1 MGRSRLMQ
9 QQRARMEARRARLK
23 KKKDDMKKYGS
34 GGKPAVTRDTSKDAA
49 KIPLVYTSE
58 NRARIKAGN
67 KKPADSA
74 KPEPAAKKP
83 APKPANVKPAKP
95 SAQANKG
102 SGRDGKFGTGTYG
115 KGRPSDKKKNQP
127 KSETRQQGG
136 LRSRSKKR
144 AGSGTSVNVQQAI
157 SNFIKTIDKG
167 LKLTHKKGD
176 TKKVGRNTFRW
187 DGKRWVKLNTP
198 F

>member
-1 MGRSRLMQ
+1 ME
-9 QQRARMEARRARLK
+9 QQRARMKARRARLK
-23 KKKDDMKKYGS
+23 KKKADMNKYGS
-34 GGKPAVTRDTSKDAA
+34 GGKKATTRDTSKDAA

-74 KPEPAAKKP
+74 KTQPAAKKP
-83 APKPANVKPAKP
+83 APKPAGVKPANVKPAKP

-102 SGRDGKFGTGTYG
+102 SGRDGKFGAGTYG
-115 KGRPSDKKKNQP
+115 KGRPSDKKKDQP
-127 KSETRQQGG
+127 KSETKQQGG

-144 AGSGTSVNVQQAI
+144 AGSGTKVNVKKAL
-157 SNFIKTIDKG
+157 SNFAKTVDEK

-176 TKKVGRNTFRW
+176 TKKVGRNTYQW
-187 DGKRWVKLNTP
+187 DGKRWQKISSP